1 MRQKKFS
8 FQIYSFYG
16 LACIQVL
23 GEVSS
28 SRFLPHLR
36 PAGVTNACD
45 RRSVVAQR
53 KLLYLER
60 LFVALLLAA
69 PKLKEQL
76 HNKILQVQS
85 VIEQGASDQ
94 VEQVKLKK
102 LNNLLVGL
110 QTLLCFY
117 LPAVFRVGYLVRC
130 CTWEGRAAG
139 SGTTA
144 KQVIEDVF
152 VLLVHLLQEKCCKN
166 EYVRTLGVAI
176 ITWQSFMS
184 RMPAVCFVEES
195 CKALLSRKSHRCEMY
210 RHLHGLDATFNL
222 FLTLPM
228 PSRVPK
234 GTRGSLKRGLV
245 SLFAAGIGRLFSVM
259 ATCRMRL
266 LLRHGRCI
274 QPSNRCSPRIFASH
288 HLAEDRS

>member
-1 MRQKKFS
+1 MHAIR
-8 FQIYSFYG
+8 
-16 LACIQVL
+16 V
-23 GEVSS
+23 
-28 SRFLPHLR
+28 R
-36 PAGVTNACD
+36 
-45 RRSVVAQR
+45 VVAQR
-53 KLLYLER
+53 KLLYLEK
-60 LFVALLLAA
+60 LFAALLLAA

-76 HNKILQVQS
+76 HNKIMQVQS
-85 VIEQGASDQ
+85 AIEEGASDQ

-110 QTLLCFY
+110 QTLLCFF

-184 RMPAVCFVEES
+184 RS
-195 CKALLSRKSHRCEMY
+195 C
-210 RHLHGLDATFNL
+210 
-222 FLTLPM
+222 
-228 PSRVPK
+228 
-234 GTRGSLKRGLV
+234 
-245 SLFAAGIGRLFSVM
+245 
-259 ATCRMRL
+259 RL
-266 LLRHGRCI
+266 LR
-274 QPSNRCSPRIFASH
+274 
-288 HLAEDRS
+288 